1 MNAEAQADFLRVS
14 GLVVIVTGLTFILLY
29 VVAGF
34 GIDPLYDYY
43 FQIDSFGLCLIG
55 GMFLFVAGVLKGRH
69 PPKLDNPK
77 DPFNLR
83 SS

>member
-1 MNAEAQADFLRVS
+1 MNAEAQAYFLRVS
-14 GLVVIVTGLTFILLY
+14 RLVVIVTGLTFILLY

-55 GMFLFVAGVLKGRH
+55 GMFYVCGQSLEGKA
-69 PPKLDNPK
+69 
-77 DPFNLR
+77 
-83 SS
+83 ST